1 MQDHSRGASNPAS
14 NRNDLFKRL
23 NDAGQ
28 SFTEAELDAII
39 HSEFFKAQALDSEI
53 VDAALTRR
61 MQLSRIS
68 LDAVSIQKERERM
81 IYEILK
87 EIFNAGA

>member
-1 MQDHSRGASNPAS
+1 MQDHSCGTSTPAS
-14 NRNDLFKRL
+14 DRNDLLKRL

-28 SFTEAELDAII
+28 SFTGAELDAII
-39 HSEFFKAQALDSEI
+39 HGEFFKVQALDSEI

-61 MQLSRIS
+61 MQLNGIA
-68 LDAVSIQKERERM
+68 LDEVSIQKERERM

-87 EIFNAGA
+87 KIFNAGA